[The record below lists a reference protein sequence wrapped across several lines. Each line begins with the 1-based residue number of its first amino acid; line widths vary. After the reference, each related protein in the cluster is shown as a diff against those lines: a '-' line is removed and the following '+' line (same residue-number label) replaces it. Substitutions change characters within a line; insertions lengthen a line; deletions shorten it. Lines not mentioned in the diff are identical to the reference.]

1 MNIKFLEE
9 IGLTNTE
16 AKIYLILLKE
26 GASLAG
32 TITRNTGIHRR
43 SVYDAIERL
52 VEKGLV
58 SYIKTNN
65 RKYFEAVD
73 PSRLL
78 EIAEEK
84 KQNVFSLIPELELMK
99 KFSKEKKET
108 VFFRGKPALKSVFDD
123 QIKVGKEILIFG
135 DAINV
140 NEILKYYFPK
150 FDRERARKNIKV
162 KMLFD
167 ESARKNK
174 ELRKIPLSSVR
185 FIPKG
190 YGSPMSIYI
199 YGANVSIVLWSEL
212 PIAILIR
219 EKAIADG
226 FRNYFEF
233 MWKIA
238 RQ

>member
-1 MNIKFLEE
+1 MNIRFLEE

-16 AKIYLILLKE
+16 AKVYLMLLKE

-52 VEKGLV
+52 IEKGLV

-84 KQNVFSLIPELELMK
+84 KQNVFSLMPEFELMK

-108 VFFRGKPALKSVFDD
+108 LFFRGKPALKAVFDD
-123 QIKVGKEILIFG
+123 QIKIGKEILIFG
-135 DAINV
+135 DTVNV
-140 NEILKYYFPK
+140 NEILKYYFPR
-150 FDRERARKNIKV
+150 FDRERIK
-162 KMLFD
+162 KKIKTRMIFD
-167 ESARKNK
+167 ESARKN
-174 ELRKIPLSSVR
+174 EHIRRIPLSSIR

-190 YGSPMSIYI
+190 YGSPMSMYV
-199 YGANVSIVLWSEL
+199 YGDNVSIALWFENPL
-212 PIAILIR
+212 AIMIR